1 MDIDKRIERIKK
13 ILTEWDPL
21 KDSTEKFKDLD
32 NYDIEANDIY
42 FNLEIDI
49 DFPTKNNHL
58 KKVKNMIQ
66 EVIEGAF
73 MIEVNDKKCEEA
85 AIKINE
91 ILKEK

>member
-1 MDIDKRIERIKK
+1 MDRENQIERIKK
-13 ILTEWDPL
+13 ILTEWNPL
-21 KDSTEKFKDLD
+21 EDSSEKFPDLD
-32 NYDIEANDIY
+32 NYNIEANDIY

-49 DFPTKNNHL
+49 DFPTKNHHL
-58 KKVKNMIQ
+58 EKVKNMIQ

-73 MIEVNDKKCEEA
+73 MIEVNDKKCEAA